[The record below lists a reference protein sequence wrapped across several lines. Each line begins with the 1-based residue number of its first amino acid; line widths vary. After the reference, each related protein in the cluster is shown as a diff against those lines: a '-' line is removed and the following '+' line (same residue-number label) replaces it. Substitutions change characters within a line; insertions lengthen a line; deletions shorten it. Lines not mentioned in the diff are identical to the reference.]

1 MLLANLDASQTNH
14 PPTTKETKKQQKNK
28 KLQMGISFLACLS
41 CFHRR
46 PNDMKFQVQKK
57 TQLQQH
63 QQQVEHT
70 LKKKVVEISCW

>member
-1 MLLANLDASQTNH
+1 MHHKPTNQ
-14 PPTTKETKKQQKNK
+14 PQKKQQKNK
-28 KLQMGISFLACLS
+28 KLEMGISFLASCLS

-63 QQQVEHT
+63 QQ
-70 LKKKVVEISCW
+70 

>member
-1 MLLANLDASQTNH
+1 
-14 PPTTKETKKQQKNK
+14 
-28 KLQMGISFLACLS
+28 
-41 CFHRR
+41 
-46 PNDMKFQVQKK
+46 VQKK

>member
-1 MLLANLDASQTNH
+1 MCSRLLANLDASQTNQ
-14 PPTTKETKKQQKNK
+14 PTNHKRNQKKKQQKNK

-57 TQLQQH
+57 TQLQNN
-63 QQQVEHT
+63 T
-70 LKKKVVEISCW
+70 NNK

>member
-1 MLLANLDASQTNH
+1 VFYVVSQFGCITNK
-14 PPTTKETKKQQKNK
+14 PTNQPQKKPKKQQKNK

-46 PNDMKFQVQKK
+46 PKDMKIQVQKK

-63 QQQVEHT
+63 QQQQVEHT
-70 LKKKVVEISCW
+70 